1 MTQVKIVAPH
11 AEEHPVEE
19 HPGVGRHH
27 AGTPLDVIH
36 PETAILREEILQEE
50 ILQGEILQGEEL
62 QDAVN
67 GQGGGTTHVAI
78 LE

>member
-36 PETAILREEILQEE
+36 PEEILQEE
-50 ILQGEILQGEEL
+50 ILQEEILQGEEL

>member
-36 PETAILREEILQEE
+36 PEEILQE
-50 ILQGEILQGEEL
+50 EILQGEEL